1 MQVAG
6 KLKLFCFDKTGTLT
20 EDGLA
25 LWGVLATQPATN
37 DKSAVFAPLREV
49 QPEHLGTALSDLPT
63 DPNAV
68 TLRNAL
74 ACCHSLALKRTSARG
89 GVLETEFDASQ
100 RFIGDPLEIELVKT
114 AGWRLHEPNSD
125 PQSLQPVHR
134 ASLTKL
140 ANDLTGFSL
149 MLRPTEDIEADD
161 AGAGLAVIKEYAFS
175 SQQQRM
181 TVLVAPMG
189 QAASSTDST
198 APAAL
203 AFVKGAPERV
213 MALCMPSSL
222 PPDFEH
228 VLDGLTNDGLRVLA
242 IAGGTVNAA
251 TWQEARQLHREQVE
265 TGLTFL
271 GLVVFENRVKPESA
285 PVLEQLH
292 QAHIRTLMITGDNI
306 KTACSV
312 AHTSGMVPKS
322 ADFLFACMQTNK
334 SGVMRLG
341 LRPGHAKLALT
352 TTTYPYGLYHVK
364 FPSLVR
370 DDAPSL
376 WLPRHNADVAL
387 AITGSEFAKLRE
399 ADFDAYQR
407 FIVSATVFA
416 RMGPD
421 QKSQLIE
428 DLIDLDYCVGM
439 CGDGANDCGALK
451 AAHVGISL
459 SEAEASVAAP
469 FTSSVPNI
477 SCVVT
482 LIREGRAALVTS
494 FSCFKFMA
502 LYSFIEFTTALIL
515 YWINSNLGD
524 FQYLYIDL
532 VLTLS
537 LALFMADS
545 KASPSLHH
553 RRPPGSLVSPTI
565 LVSIVGQICLHVGAQ
580 VAILEMIKMQN
591 WFVPLVPDPD
601 INNIR
606 CFENTGVFL
615 FSTFQ
620 YVAVAIAFTLG
631 RPYRAPVFSNRWFV
645 LCVVALLALNTVF
658 VLAPTAFMRK
668 TLQLLPLQGQEF
680 PLMLLGLAVGVGLVS
695 YVIERGSA
703 NSTRVRAAIKAC
715 FRKRHYKNKYK
726 VLARDVLTSDWMMGL
741 YFTLREE
748 SGDVDPI
755 LDDE

>member
-1 MQVAG
+1 V
-6 KLKLFCFDKTGTLT
+6 
-20 EDGLA
+20 
-25 LWGVLATQPATN
+25 
-37 DKSAVFAPLREV
+37 S
-49 QPEHLGTALSDLPT
+49 
-63 DPNAV
+63 
-68 TLRNAL
+68 
-74 ACCHSLALKRTSARG
+74 
-89 GVLETEFDASQ
+89 ETEFDASQ

-114 AGWRLHEPNSD
+114 AGWRLHEPTSN
-125 PQSLQPVHR
+125 PQALPPVLQDAL
-134 ASLTKL
+134 ASLP
-140 ANDLTGFSL
+140 NDVTGFSL
-149 MLRPTEDIEADD
+149 MLRPSEHVQQDD
-161 AGAGLAVIKEYAFS
+161 TGAGLAVIKEYAFS

-181 TVLVAPMG
+181 TVLVAPIG
-189 QAASSTDST
+189 QRSSSTDT
-198 APAAL
+198 TPPVAL

-213 MALCMPSSL
+213 VALCTPESL
-222 PPDFEH
+222 PADFEH
-228 VLDGLTNDGLRVLA
+228 ILDGLTNDGLRVLA
-242 IAGGTVNAA
+242 IAGGTVKAESWQAA
-251 TWQEARQLHREQVE
+251 RLLNRDQVE
-265 TGLTFL
+265 TNMTFL

-312 AHTSGMVPKS
+312 AHTSGMVPKA
-322 ADFLFACMQTNK
+322 ADFLFACTQTNK
-334 SGVMRLG
+334 SGVSRLG
-341 LRPGHAKLALT
+341 LRPNRGNMALAS
-352 TTTYPYGLYHVK
+352 TTYPYGLYHVK
-364 FPSLVR
+364 FPPLVR
-370 DDAPSL
+370 DDSPSL
-376 WLPRHNADVAL
+376 WLPKHRQDVAL
-387 AITGSEFAKLRE
+387 AITGAEFAKLRA

-532 VLTLS
+532 VLILT

-545 KASPSLHH
+545 DASPTLHH

-565 LVSIVGQICLHVGAQ
+565 LVSIVGQIALHVGAQ
-580 VAILEMIKMQN
+580 VVILELIKSQP

-601 INNIR
+601 VANIL

-631 RPYRAPVFSNRWFV
+631 RPYRAPVSSNHWFV
-645 LCVVALLALNTVF
+645 ISAVLLLALNAVF
-658 VLAPTAFMRK
+658 VLTPTPFMRD
-668 TLQLLPLQGQEF
+668 TLQLLALPGRNF
-680 PLMLLGLAVGVGLVS
+680 ALMLVGLAVGVGVLS
-695 YVIERGSA
+695 YGIERGSA
-703 NSTRVRAAIKAC
+703 NNVRVRSFIKAI

-741 YFTLREE
+741 YFAQHEE
-748 SGDVDPI
+748 DGAPAI
-755 LDDE
+755 LDEE